1 MFITDLSIR
10 RPTVSWV
17 MSLILIIF
25 GLFVFWKLPV
35 RELPNGIQPPVV
47 QVQVDYKSAA
57 ASIVDQE
64 VTQVLEDV
72 IGGAEG
78 IKNIDSKSENGRST
92 INVEF
97 DTSID
102 LDNAANDIR
111 ERVARV
117 VDNLPSES
125 DPPQI
130 LKRAAG
136 FTTTMWLSLSSS
148 TWSDL
153 ELGDYAERFL
163 VDQFSSVKNVGRIRV
178 GGLRELSIRVWV
190 DPIKLAANDLT
201 IKEVESAMRG
211 ENISLPA
218 GTLEADNIDLTLNL
232 DKSYNDINSI
242 KQLPIKKKNNK
253 VILLSDV
260 ANVEFGPVSEKT
272 LFKAQTK
279 DQINLKTVGIGI
291 YARSGASTV
300 ELSNEIKKKIIEV
313 KKSLPEE
320 LDLRVSFNR
329 ANYVE
334 AAIEEVYKTLFIA
347 FILVVLIIYLF
358 LGNLK
363 AVIVPAIALPVS
375 LIASFLGLYIFGL
388 SINIFVLLSFILA
401 IGIITDD
408 SVIMTDAIYR
418 RIENGENSLVAAYK
432 GSKQIS
438 FAIIATTLILVAVFL
453 PLIFIKG
460 ISGTLFRE
468 TAIALSFSIVVSS
481 FVALTLSPMLASK
494 FLNKKT
500 SKKFII
506 RKFENIFSNF
516 ANFYKETLGTV
527 IYKTRT
533 VGIFIIFI
541 IIASILLFNFSKK
554 ELLPM
559 EDRGAYL
566 IIGATDEGS
575 SFEYTQEQAQK
586 VEARLLPLLQAEDS
600 PYSRFIMR
608 VPGFGSSAN
617 SYNSFI
623 IIALLDDW
631 KNRKKGQ
638 QIVLREAIGKIV
650 TLPQALAFPIS
661 PQSIRVSSYNKP
673 VQMVIYGSTYEELEE
688 IQKKIIRKLRS
699 NKNLSRID
707 SDYNRNKPEVK
718 LIINKNKAK
727 DLGVSTKA
735 IGETLET
742 LYGGKKITTFNK
754 LGKEYPIIVQQYLSD
769 RRNKEGVSKIFVRS
783 ETNSKLIS
791 LANLV
796 SFKEEGSAKQLAR
809 YNRQRAVTIS
819 ANINE
824 GYTLTEA
831 IKFFEEV
838 MSSEAPKNQITW
850 KGKSEEIKETSN
862 ELFIIFALA
871 LLTAYLVMA
880 ATFNSF
886 IHPFIIVL
894 TVPLA
899 IFGGLVFILFLN
911 SSVNIFSQIALIIL
925 IGISTKNSILIV
937 DFANQIRTTG
947 KNIDTAVKEACAVRF
962 RPIIMTSL
970 STMIAMMPLVIG
982 NIGPGAGEGSRL
994 AVGSTILGG
1003 MIISTFFT
1011 LYVTPSMYL
1020 ALAKNTKRIDVI
1032 DIELK
1037 KNYLK
1042 NNIFIFI

>member
-1 MFITDLSIR
+1 MFITELSIR
-10 RPTVSWV
+10 RPVVSWV
-17 MSLILIIF
+17 MSLILIVF
-25 GLFVFWKLPV
+25 GLFVFLKLTV
-35 RELPNGIQPPVV
+35 IELTSGLQPPVV
-47 QVQVDYKSAA
+47 QVQVDYASASA
-57 ASIVDQE
+57 PIIDQE

-78 IKNIDSKSENGRST
+78 IKNIDSKSSNGRST
-92 INVEF
+92 IKVEF

-130 LKRAAG
+130 LKQAAG
-136 FTTTMWLSLSSS
+136 FTTTMWLALSSS

-153 ELGDYAERFL
+153 ELGDYAERYL
-163 VDQFSSVKNVGRIRV
+163 VDTFSSVKNVGRILV

-201 IKEVESAMRG
+201 VQEVERALRG
-211 ENISLPA
+211 ENIRLPA
-218 GTLEADNIDLTLNL
+218 GTLEANNIDLTLNL
-232 DKSYNDINSI
+232 DKSYNSIETI
-242 KQLPIKKKNNK
+242 KQLPIKKTNK
-253 VILLSDV
+253 KVVVLSDV
-260 ANVEFGPVSEKT
+260 AKIEFGPVSEKT
-272 LFKAQTK
+272 LFKAQRK
-279 DQINLKTVGIGI
+279 DQLNLKTVGIGI

-300 ELSNEIKKKIIEV
+300 ELSKEIKKKIAKV
-313 KKSLPEE
+313 NKSLPEGLE
-320 LDLRVSFNR
+320 LEVAFNR
-329 ANYVE
+329 ATYIG
-334 AAIEEVYKTLFIA
+334 AAINEVYKTLIIA
-347 FILVVLIIYLF
+347 FVLVVIIIYLF

-375 LIASFLGLYIFGL
+375 LIASFLGIYIFGL

-418 RIENGENSLVAAYK
+418 RIENGENPLVAAYK
-432 GSKQIS
+432 GSKQIT
-438 FAIIATTLILVAVFL
+438 FAIIATTLILIAVFL
-453 PLIFIKG
+453 PLIFIEG

-494 FLNKKT
+494 FLNKKNN
-500 SKKFII
+500 KNFII
-506 RKFENIFSNF
+506 RKFEKFFLGFSK
-516 ANFYKETLGTV
+516 FYQETLEVLVKKTKTV
-527 IYKTRT
+527 S
-533 VGIFIIFI
+533 VFIIFI
-541 IIASILLFNFSKK
+541 IVASILLFNFSKK

-566 IIGATDEGS
+566 VIGFTDEGS
-575 SFEYTQEQAQK
+575 SFEYTQEKAQVIEK
-586 VEARLLPLLQAEDS
+586 RLIPLLQAENS

-608 VPGFGSSAN
+608 VPGFGSSAT

-623 IIALLDDW
+623 IIALLDHW
-631 KNRKKGQ
+631 KNRKQ
-638 QIVLREAIGKIV
+638 DSQTVMRQAIGKIV
-650 TLPQALAFPIS
+650 TVPQAVAFPIS

-673 VQMVIYGSTYEELEE
+673 VQMVIYGSTYEELER
-688 IQKKIIRKLRS
+688 IQSEVIGKLRR
-699 NKNLSRID
+699 NRNLSRLE
-707 SDYNRNKPEVK
+707 SDYSRNKPEVK

-727 DLGVSTKA
+727 DLGVSTET
-735 IGETLET
+735 IGKSLET
-742 LYGGKKITTFNK
+742 LYGGKRVTTFNK
-754 LGKEYPIIVQQYLSD
+754 LGKEYPIILQQYLSD
-769 RRNKEGVSKIFVRS
+769 RRNKEGISKIFVRS
-783 ETNSKLIS
+783 DTTGKLIS
-791 LANLV
+791 LTNLV
-796 SFKEEGSAKQLAR
+796 NFKEEGTAKELAR

-819 ANINE
+819 ANISEN
-824 GYTLTEA
+824 YTLSEA
-831 IKFFEEV
+831 IKYLENTMAEV
-838 MSSEAPKNQITW
+838 SPQSQITW

-886 IHPFIIVL
+886 IHPFIIIL

-911 SSVNIFSQIALIIL
+911 SSINIFSQIALVIL

-937 DFANQIRTTG
+937 DYANQIRTTG
-947 KNIDTAVKEACAVRF
+947 KNIETAVKEACSIRF

-994 AVGSTILGG
+994 AVGATILGG

-1011 LYVTPSMYL
+1011 LYVTPTMYL
-1020 ALAKNTKRIDVI
+1020 SLAKNTKRIDAI

-1037 KNYLK
+1037 KELR
-1042 NNIFIFI
+1042 

>member
-1 MFITDLSIR
+1 MFITELSIK
-10 RPTVSWV
+10 RPAVSWV

-47 QVQVDYKSAA
+47 QVQINYKSAS
-57 ASIVDQE
+57 ASLVDQE
-64 VTQVLEDV
+64 VTQVVEDV

-153 ELGDYAERFL
+153 ELGDYAERYL
-163 VDQFSSVKNVGRIRV
+163 VDQFSSIKNVGRILV
-178 GGLRELSIRVWV
+178 GGLRELSIRVWI
-190 DPIKLAANDLT
+190 DPIKLAANNLT
-201 IKEVESAMRG
+201 INEVELAMRG

-242 KQLPIKKKNNK
+242 KQLPIKKTSNK

-260 ANVEFGPVSEKT
+260 ADIEFGPVSEKT

-279 DQINLKTVGIGI
+279 DQVNLKTVGIGI

-300 ELSNEIKKKIIEV
+300 ELSNEIKKKLIEV
-313 KKSLPEE
+313 KKSLPEG

-334 AAIEEVYKTLFIA
+334 AAIEEVYKTLLIA

-418 RIENGENSLVAAYK
+418 RIENGETPLVAAYK

-453 PLIFIKG
+453 PLIFIEG

-494 FLNKKT
+494 FLMKKS
-500 SKKFII
+500 SKKFFIL
-506 RKFENIFSNF
+506 KFEKIFLNF
-516 ANFYKETLGTV
+516 SRYYKETLDV
-527 IYKTRT
+527 IVYRT
-533 VGIFIIFI
+533 KSISIFIIFI
-541 IIASILLFNFSKK
+541 VIVSILLFSFSKK
-554 ELLPM
+554 ELLPQ

-586 VEARLLPLLQAEDS
+586 VEARLIPLLQAEDS

-608 VPGFGSSAN
+608 VPGFGDSAN
-617 SYNSFI
+617 SFNSFI

-638 QIVLREAIGKIV
+638 QVVLREAIGKIV

-661 PQSIRVSSYNKP
+661 PQSIRVSNYNKP
-673 VQMVIYGSTYEELEE
+673 VQMVIYGSSYEELEK
-688 IQKKIIRKLRS
+688 IQKKVIRKIRS
-699 NKNLSRID
+699 NQNLSRIE

-718 LIINKNKAK
+718 ILVNKSKAK
-727 DLGVSTKA
+727 DLGVSTKS

-769 RRNKEGVSKIFVRS
+769 RRNKEGISKIFVRS
-783 ETNSKLIS
+783 ETNGKLIS
-791 LANLV
+791 LSNLV
-796 SFKEEGSAKQLAR
+796 SFKEEGAAKELAR
-809 YNRQRAVTIS
+809 YNRQRAITIS

-824 GYTLTEA
+824 DYTLTEA
-831 IKFFEEV
+831 IKFLEKVIEDL
-838 MSSEAPKNQITW
+838 APQNQITW

-911 SSVNIFSQIALIIL
+911 SSINIFSQIALIIL

-937 DFANQIRTTG
+937 DYANQIRRAG
-947 KNIDTAVKEACAVRF
+947 KNIETAVKEACSVRF

-970 STMIAMMPLVIG
+970 STMIAMIPLIIG

-994 AVGSTILGG
+994 AVGSTIFGG

-1020 ALAKNTKRIDVI
+1020 ALAKKTKRIDSV
-1032 DIELK
+1032 DIELNKQLTK
-1037 KNYLK
+1037 K
-1042 NNIFIFI
+1042 

>member
-1 MFITDLSIR
+1 MFITELSIK

-35 RELPNGIQPPVV
+35 RELPDGIQPPVV
-47 QVQVDYKSAA
+47 QIQVDYKSAA
-57 ASIVDQE
+57 ASVIDQE

-72 IGGAEG
+72 VGGAEG

-97 DTSID
+97 DTSMN

-163 VDQFSSVKNVGRIRV
+163 VDQFSSIKNVGRIRV

-190 DPIKLAANDLT
+190 DPIRLAANDLT
-201 IKEVESAMRG
+201 IQEVELALRG

-242 KQLPIKKKNNK
+242 KQLPIKKTNNK
-253 VILLSDV
+253 VILLSDI
-260 ANVEFGPVSEKT
+260 ANIEFGPVSEKT

-300 ELSNEIKKKIIEV
+300 ELSDGIKKRIIEV

-334 AAIEEVYKTLFIA
+334 AAIEEVYKTLIIA

-418 RIENGENSLVAAYK
+418 RIENGETPLVAAYQ

-453 PLIFIKG
+453 PLIFIEG

-468 TAIALSFSIVVSS
+468 TAIALSFSIIVSS

-494 FLNKKT
+494 FLYKKK
-500 SKKFII
+500 SKKVFIQ
-506 RKFENIFSNF
+506 KFERIFLSF
-516 ANFYKETLGTV
+516 ADFYKETLDV
-527 IYKTRT
+527 IINKTKM
-533 VGIFIIFI
+533 VGVFIIFI
-541 IIASILLFNFSKK
+541 ILSSVLLFSFSKK

-575 SFEYTQEQAQK
+575 SFEYTQKQAQK

-631 KNRKKGQ
+631 KNRKKSQ
-638 QIVLREAIGKIV
+638 QVVLREAIGKIV

-661 PQSIRVSSYNKP
+661 PQSIRVSNYNKP
-673 VQMVIYGSTYEELEE
+673 VQMVIYGNTYPDLEK
-688 IQKKIIRKLRS
+688 IQKKVIEKLRA
-699 NKNLSRID
+699 NKNLSRIE

-727 DLGVSTKA
+727 DLGVSTKT

-754 LGKEYPIIVQQYLSD
+754 LGKEYPIVVQQYLSD
-769 RRNKEGVSKIFVRS
+769 RRNKNGISKIFIRS
-783 ETNSKLIS
+783 ETNGKLIS

-796 SFKEEGSAKQLAR
+796 SFRDEGAAKQLAR

-819 ANINE
+819 ANIDEN
-824 GYTLTEA
+824 YTLTEA
-831 IKFFEEV
+831 IKFFEDV
-838 MSSEAPKNQITW
+838 MADIAPKSQITW
-850 KGKSEEIKETSN
+850 KGKSEELKETGN
-862 ELFIIFALA
+862 ELFIIFLLA

-886 IHPFIIVL
+886 IHPFIIIL

-937 DFANQIRTTG
+937 DYANQIRTTG
-947 KNIDTAVKEACAVRF
+947 KSIEAAVRDSCSVRF

-982 NIGPGAGEGSRL
+982 NIGPGAGEASRL

-1011 LYVTPSMYL
+1011 LYITPSMYL
-1020 ALAKNTKRIDVI
+1020 ALAKNTKRIDSV
-1032 DIELK
+1032 DLELK
-1037 KNYLK
+1037 KELSK
-1042 NNIFIFI
+1042 K

>member
-1 MFITDLSIR
+1 MFITELSIK
-10 RPTVSWV
+10 RPAVSWV

-35 RELPNGIQPPVV
+35 RELPDGIQPPVV
-47 QVQVDYKSAA
+47 QVQVNYKSAA
-57 ASIVDQE
+57 ASIIDQE
-64 VTQVLEDV
+64 VTQVMEDV

-92 INVEF
+92 INIEF

-111 ERVARV
+111 ERVSRV

-136 FTTTMWLSLSSS
+136 FTTTMWLSLSSK

-163 VDQFSSVKNVGRIRV
+163 IDQFSSVKNVGRILV
-178 GGLRELSIRVWV
+178 GGLRELSIRVWI
-190 DPIKLAANDLT
+190 DPIKLAANNLT
-201 IKEVESAMRG
+201 IQEVENALRG
-211 ENISLPA
+211 ENIRLPA

-232 DKSYNDINSI
+232 DKSYNNIDTI
-242 KQLPIKKKNNK
+242 KQLPIKKSANK
-253 VILLSDV
+253 IILLSDV
-260 ANVEFGPVSEKT
+260 ANIEFGPVSEKT

-291 YARSGASTV
+291 YAKSGASTV
-300 ELSNEIKKKIIEV
+300 ELSNDIKKRIIEV
-313 KKSLPEE
+313 KKSLPEG

-329 ANYVE
+329 ATYVQ
-334 AAIEEVYKTLFIA
+334 AAINEVYKTLIIA
-347 FILVVLIIYLF
+347 FILVVIIIYLF
-358 LGNLK
+358 LGNIK

-418 RIENGENSLVAAYK
+418 RIENGETPLVAAYK

-438 FAIIATTLILVAVFL
+438 FAIVATTLILIAVFL
-453 PLIFIKG
+453 PLIFIEG
-460 ISGTLFRE
+460 ISGTLFKE
-468 TAIALSFSIVVSS
+468 TAITLSFSIIVSS

-494 FLNKKT
+494 FLTKKNVKNKIV
-500 SKKFII
+500 KKFE
-506 RKFENIFSNF
+506 KLFLSLSSL
-516 ANFYKETLGTV
+516 YKETLSV
-527 IYKTRT
+527 LINKTKII
-533 VGIFIIFI
+533 GIFIIFI
-541 IIASILLFNFSKK
+541 IFVSVFLFSFSKK

-559 EDRGAYL
+559 EDRGVYL
-566 IIGATDEGS
+566 VIGFTDEGR
-575 SFEYTQEQAQK
+575 SFEYTQEKAQE
-586 VEARLLPLLQAEDS
+586 VEKRLIPLLQAEDS

-623 IIALLDDW
+623 IIALLDNW
-631 KNRKKGQ
+631 KNRKKDSQ
-638 QIVLREAIGKIV
+638 TVMREAIGKIV
-650 TLPQALAFPIS
+650 TLPEAVAFPIS
-661 PQSIRVSSYNKP
+661 PQSIRVSNYNKP
-673 VQMVIYGSTYEELEE
+673 VQMVIYGNTYDELEE
-688 IQKKIIRKLRS
+688 IQNNVIKKIRS
-699 NKNLSRID
+699 NRNLSRVE

-727 DLGVSTKA
+727 DLGVSA
-735 IGETLET
+735 QSIGKTLET
-742 LYGGKKITTFNK
+742 LYGGKKITTFNRQ
-754 LGKEYPIIVQQYLSD
+754 GREYPIIVQQYLSD
-769 RRNKEGVSKIFVRS
+769 RRNKDGISKIYVRS
-783 ETNSKLIS
+783 ETSGKLIS

-796 SFKEEGSAKQLAR
+796 KFKEEGSAKELAR
-809 YNRQRAVTIS
+809 YNRQSAVTIS
-819 ANINE
+819 ANISEN
-824 GYTLTEA
+824 YTLTEA
-831 IKFFEEV
+831 ISYLEKIMEET
-838 MSSEAPKNQITW
+838 APNNQITW
-850 KGKSEEIKETSN
+850 KGKSEEIKETSS
-862 ELFIIFALA
+862 ELFIIFILA

-886 IHPFIIVL
+886 IHPFIIIL

-911 SSVNIFSQIALIIL
+911 SSINIFSQIALIIL

-937 DFANQIRTTG
+937 DYANQIRTTG
-947 KNIDTAVKEACAVRF
+947 KNIESAVKEACDTRF
-962 RPIIMTSL
+962 RPIMMTSL
-970 STMIAMMPLVIG
+970 STMIAMLPLVIG

-994 AVGSTILGG
+994 AVGTTILGG

-1020 ALAKNTKRIDVI
+1020 ALAKNTNRIDAV
-1032 DIELK
+1032 DIELNKQLTK
-1037 KNYLK
+1037 K
-1042 NNIFIFI
+1042 

>member
-1 MFITDLSIR
+1 MFITELSIK
-10 RPTVSWV
+10 RPAVSWV

-35 RELPNGIQPPVV
+35 RELPDGIQPPVV

-64 VTQVLEDV
+64 VTQVVEDV

-111 ERVARV
+111 ERVSRV
-117 VDNLPSES
+117 LDNLPSES

-130 LKRAAG
+130 LKKAAG
-136 FTTTMWLSLSSS
+136 FTTTMWLSLSSK

-163 VDQFSSVKNVGRIRV
+163 VDQFSSVKNVGRILV
-178 GGLRELSIRVWV
+178 GGLRELSIRVWI
-190 DPIKLAANDLT
+190 DPIKLAANNLT
-201 IKEVESAMRG
+201 IQEVESALRG
-211 ENISLPA
+211 ENIRLPA

-232 DKSYNDINSI
+232 DKSYNNIDTI
-242 KQLPIKKKNNK
+242 KQLPIKKSDNN

-260 ANVEFGPVSEKT
+260 ANIEFGPVSEKT

-291 YARSGASTV
+291 YAKSGASTV
-300 ELSNEIKKKIIEV
+300 ELSSDIKKRIIEV
-313 KKSLPEE
+313 KKSLPEG
-320 LDLRVSFNR
+320 LDLRISFNR
-329 ANYVE
+329 ATYVE
-334 AAIEEVYKTLFIA
+334 AAINEVYKTLIIA
-347 FILVVLIIYLF
+347 FILVVIIIYLF
-358 LGNLK
+358 LGNIK

-418 RIENGENSLVAAYK
+418 RIENGEPPLVAAYK

-438 FAIIATTLILVAVFL
+438 FAIIATTLILIAVFL
-453 PLIFIKG
+453 PLIFIEG
-460 ISGTLFRE
+460 ISGTLFKE
-468 TAIALSFSIVVSS
+468 TAIALSFSIIVSS

-494 FLNKKT
+494 FLTKKNEKNNVA
-500 SKKFII
+500 KKFE
-506 RKFENIFSNF
+506 KLFLSLSS
-516 ANFYKETLGTV
+516 FYKETLDIV
-527 IYKTRT
+527 INKTKII
-533 VGIFIIFI
+533 GIFIIFI
-541 IIASILLFNFSKK
+541 IFVSVFLFNFTKK

-559 EDRGAYL
+559 EDRGVYL
-566 IIGATDEGS
+566 VIGFTDEGR
-575 SFEYTQEQAQK
+575 SFEYTQEKAQE
-586 VEARLLPLLQAEDS
+586 VEKRLIPLLQAKDS

-631 KNRKKGQ
+631 KNRKKDSQ
-638 QIVLREAIGKIV
+638 TVMREAIGKIV
-650 TLPQALAFPIS
+650 TQPEAVAFPIS

-688 IQKKIIRKLRS
+688 IQNNVIKKLRL
-699 NKNLSRID
+699 NKNLSRIE

-718 LIINKNKAK
+718 LIINKAKAK
-727 DLGVSTKA
+727 DLGVSA
-735 IGETLET
+735 QSIGKTLET
-742 LYGGKKITTFNK
+742 LYGGKKITTFNRQ
-754 LGKEYPIIVQQYLSD
+754 GKEYPIIVQQYLSD
-769 RRNKEGVSKIFVRS
+769 RRNKGGISKIFVRS
-783 ETNSKLIS
+783 DTSGKLIS
-791 LANLV
+791 LANLIE
-796 SFKEEGSAKQLAR
+796 FKEEGSAKELAR
-809 YNRQRAVTIS
+809 YNRQSAVTIS
-819 ANINE
+819 ANISEN
-824 GYTLTEA
+824 YTLTEA
-831 IKFFEEV
+831 ISYLENIMAET
-838 MSSEAPKNQITW
+838 APNNQITW
-850 KGKSEEIKETSN
+850 KGKSEEIKETSS
-862 ELFIIFALA
+862 ELLIIFVLA

-886 IHPFIIVL
+886 IHPFIIIS

-911 SSVNIFSQIALIIL
+911 SSINIFSQIALIIL

-937 DFANQIRTTG
+937 DYANQIRAAG
-947 KNIDTAVKEACAVRF
+947 KNIESAVKEACNIRF
-962 RPIIMTSL
+962 RPIMMTSL
-970 STMIAMMPLVIG
+970 STMIAMLPLVIG
-982 NIGPGAGEGSRL
+982 NIGPGAGESSRL
-994 AVGSTILGG
+994 AVGATILGG

-1020 ALAKNTKRIDVI
+1020 ALAKNTKRIDAV
-1032 DIELK
+1032 DIELNKQLSK
-1037 KNYLK
+1037 K
-1042 NNIFIFI
+1042 